1 MESPS
6 AEATT
11 STAIQ
16 VMNKIPEVLSKVID
30 TLAQKFGST
39 GEALWAILVK
49 QQFVYAF
56 QYFITAVVFG
66 GAILIWWYYVYDKMC
81 KKFVEV
87 DPEDKDAV
95 VGTITGFGMA
105 FTLIFLIVSFYSL
118 YWGVAYLVNPQYFA
132 IQDLMAMVKGATP

>member
-6 AEATT
+6 AESTT

-16 VMNKIPEVLSKVID
+16 VMNKIPEVLGKVID

-56 QYFITAVVFG
+56 QYFITAIVFG
-66 GAILIWWYYVYDKMC
+66 GAVLIWWYYIYDKMC

-87 DPEDKDAV
+87 DEDDKEEV
-95 VGTITGFGMA
+95 VLTITGAGMFVSA
-105 FTLIFLIVSFYSL
+105 IFLGISFYSL

-132 IQDLMAMVKGATP
+132 IQDLMEMVKGATP